1 MPKDRIARAGRR
13 TLSARRWIGTG
24 KIPILAFVPGALVM
38 SAASAFA
45 QLAPPPESVLITARP
60 PDPVGNPAFSSQLI
74 DLNELPTTPD
84 LDAALRQVPGLAL
97 FRSNSSLSAFPA
109 RVGVSLR
116 SLIGGS
122 GVGRAL
128 VTLDGVPQNDPFG
141 QWVVPASLPVAGIES
156 VEIVRGAGA
165 GPYGAGALTGVIE
178 ISEKETP
185 GALINAEAGNLD
197 QQRYV
202 ALDNARAGNILLG
215 GSATYQKSGGWYVVD
230 PAHRG
235 AVDTPVGLE
244 ATNLSARA
252 AAEILDGTLLAVRF
266 SAYEERRAPGVVG
279 NAADSRGLTGSAT
292 VAHSQAAG
300 ALGWRAQIWFRD
312 SDFAVTQTTIT
323 PGRAAVIPFADEYAT
338 PALGWGGNA
347 AVRGTLSWLDWEAGA
362 DARFYEGE
370 ARELFSYSS
379 GAFQGSRFSGGR
391 SFVGGLYAE
400 GASRFD
406 GFLVTAGIRLD
417 EWKDSGGHILEHSLA
432 SGGVFLD
439 DRFAARSGAVPTARA
454 GIRKDFLAGLYTR
467 AAAYAGFRQPSL
479 NELYRPTRIGNIFMD
494 ANPALEPEH
503 LYGAE
508 IGLGGA
514 SEAWSWNVTGFW
526 NRLSGA
532 VYNVTLGSGP
542 GSFPDVGALPPG
554 GLFLQRQNVG
564 FVRAFGSEG
573 DAEWRARQW
582 LALRAAYSVT
592 DARVDGGTQ
601 LPQLTGKRPAQTSR
615 LSVTGGV
622 IMIPLPELTVE
633 ADAVYNSKRF
643 SDDQSL
649 LPLPGAAIFNARIT
663 WHFVPQ
669 AGIYLAIDNIGNA
682 RAAVMEGGDHV
693 NSYDQPRA
701 VRIGIVVASGP

>member
-1 MPKDRIARAGRR
+1 MLADRIARTWRR
-13 TLSARRWIGTG
+13 ALSARRWIDTA
-24 KIPILAFVPGALVM
+24 KTPLLAFVPGALIM
-38 SAASAFA
+38 SAASALA
-45 QLAPPPESVLITARP
+45 QVAPAPELVLITARP
-60 PDPVGNPAFSSQLI
+60 PDPVGNAAFSTELI
-74 DLNELPTTPD
+74 GADQFQATPD

-97 FRSNSSLSAFPA
+97 FRSDSSLSAFPA

-128 VTLDGVPQNDPFG
+128 ITLDGVPQNDPFG
-141 QWVVPASLPVAGIES
+141 QWVVPASLPVEGIES

-185 GALINAEAGNLD
+185 GALIDAEAGNLD

-202 ALDNARAGNILLG
+202 AVGNAQAGNTAFG
-215 GSATYQKSGGWYVVD
+215 GSATYQKSGGWYTVD
-230 PAHRG
+230 SAHRG
-235 AVDTPVGLE
+235 AVDTQVGLE

-266 SAYEERRAPGVVG
+266 GAYDERRNPGIEG
-279 NAADSRGLTGSAT
+279 NAADSKGFSGSAT
-292 VAHSQAAG
+292 VAHPETAG
-300 ALGWRAQIWFRD
+300 ALGWRTQIWFRD
-312 SDFAVTQTTIT
+312 SDFINTSATIV
-323 PGRAAVIPFADEYAT
+323 PGRASVIPFADGYAT

-347 AVRGTLSWLDWEAGA
+347 AVRGTLGWLDWETGA

-370 ARELFSYSS
+370 ARELFSYSA

-406 GFLVTAGIRLD
+406 GFLVTTGIRLD

-432 SGGVFLD
+432 TGGVILD
-439 DRFAARSGAVPTARA
+439 NEFAVRSGAVPTARA

-479 NELYRPTRIGNIFMD
+479 NELYRPTRVGNIFMD
-494 ANPALEPEH
+494 ADPALQPEH

-514 SEAWSWNVTGFW
+514 AGAWSWNLTGFW

-532 VYNVTLGSGP
+532 VYNVTLGAGP
-542 GSFPDVGALPPG
+542 GNFPDVGFLPTG
-554 GLFLQRQNVG
+554 GSFLQRENVG
-564 FVRAFGSEG
+564 FIQAFGSEG
-573 DAEWRARQW
+573 DASWR
-582 LALRAAYSVT
+582 LSDVLSLRSAYSVT
-592 DARVDGGTQ
+592 DARVNGGTN
-601 LPQLTGKRPAQTSR
+601 LPRLTGKRPAQTPR
-615 LSVTGGV
+615 LSITGGAV
-622 IMIPLPELTVE
+622 MFPLPKLTVE
-633 ADAVYNSKRF
+633 ADVIYSSKRF
-643 SDDQSL
+643 SDDL
-649 LPLPGAAIFNARIT
+649 NTLPLAAATTFNARIT
-663 WHFVPQ
+663 WHFLPQ
-669 AGIYLAIDNIGNA
+669 AAFFIAGDNLGNA
-682 RAAVMEGGDHV
+682 RVAVLEGGDRTV
-693 NSYDQPRA
+693 SYDEPRA
-701 VRIGIVVASGP
+701 VRAGILVNVP